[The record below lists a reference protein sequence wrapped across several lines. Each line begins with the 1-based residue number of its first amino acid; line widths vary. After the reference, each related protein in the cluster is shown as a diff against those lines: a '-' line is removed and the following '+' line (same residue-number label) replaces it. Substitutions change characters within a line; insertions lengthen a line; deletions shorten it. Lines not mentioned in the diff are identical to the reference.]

1 MNALHKVVVFH
12 PLKSEE
18 LDEVL
23 ESQLDNVQKRM
34 LDSTMRPF
42 LFRISEEARKFLLQ
56 EGTDQGCGGR
66 DLKRAIERH
75 VVNPIARLLATAQVH
90 QGEVL
95 FIDHYPG
102 EKRLPFR
109 RETKKCPPAGGLTF
123 FVAKAG
129 QLMTDVTDGNSRDET

>member
-1 MNALHKVVVFH
+1 MNGLHKVVVFH

-23 ESQLDNVQKRM
+23 ESELDNVQKRM
-34 LDSTMRPF
+34 LGSTMRPF
-42 LFRISEEARKFLLQ
+42 LFRISEQGRKFLLQ

-66 DLKRAIERH
+66 HLKRAVERH

-102 EKRLPFR
+102 EKRLLFR
-109 RETKKCPPAGGLTF
+109 RDTKKCSSGRRIDF
-123 FVAKAG
+123 SVANSG
-129 QLMTDVTDGNSRDET
+129 QLMTNVTNGESRDER